1 MSKEKDAVIFVQ
13 IKFFYHKL
21 RISYQST
28 TYFSLVSVSKCSSW
42 YKKKK
47 MQTGMK
53 LWNLFGAM
61 YILPLNSMDSTVQKR
76 PKNIEKNSN
85 IQA

>member
-1 MSKEKDAVIFVQ
+1 MLKLVQ
-13 IKFFYHKL
+13 
-21 RISYQST
+21 
-28 TYFSLVSVSKCSSW
+28 
-42 YKKKK
+42 KKKK